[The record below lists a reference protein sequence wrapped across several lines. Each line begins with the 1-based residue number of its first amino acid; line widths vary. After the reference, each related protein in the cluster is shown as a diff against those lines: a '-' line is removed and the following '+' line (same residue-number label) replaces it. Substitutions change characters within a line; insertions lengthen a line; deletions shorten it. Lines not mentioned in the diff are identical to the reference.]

1 MQTLGVA
8 STPQPTDGL
17 FKRLF
22 WPTIENQY
30 DVDLVG
36 QQGFWICF
44 IIAVIST
51 VMLIATG
58 QLLIGLLVGI
68 TYFLAGLG
76 VRERSIAAAVLIFAC
91 YFLDRLSSVELMI
104 LGSAGVGNPFVVS
117 VATLLLFSNV
127 RATIL
132 SRKWWAPETP
142 ADIGELPEQTN
153 TTFFDKV
160 ANSMPPAVWPK
171 GRFVFYPLAG
181 LLLLMTVLGMVSL
194 PFMQRKHPV
203 VQKPPSATYD
213 VSPSP

>member
-1 MQTLGVA
+1 MQTLGLA
-8 STPQPTDGL
+8 SASQPTDGL

-44 IIAVIST
+44 IIAVISA

-58 QLLIGLLVGI
+58 QPLIGLLVGI
-68 TYFLAGLG
+68 TYFLAGIG

-104 LGSAGVGNPFVVS
+104 LGSTGVGNPFVVS

-132 SRKWWAPETP
+132 SRKWRAPETP
-142 ADIGELPEQTN
+142 ADIGELPERTN
-153 TTFFDKV
+153 STFFDKL

-171 GRFVFYPLAG
+171 SRFVFYPLAG
-181 LLLLMTVLGMVSL
+181 LLLLLTVLGMVAL

-203 VQKPPSATYD
+203 VQQPAATYD
-213 VSPSP
+213 VSPSQ